1 MTRIDSIRRYK
12 LNDLFFS
19 LSEHEDKS
27 WITKSF
33 LQIKDHCQSLGF
45 EFQLIEIGYDPATG
59 GHVTSE
65 LYLQE
70 FQSCM
75 DLSTG
80 LNFIVSYIFFT
91 SRILKLDIVFCFVY
105 GA

>member
-1 MTRIDSIRRYK
+1 MNY
-12 LNDLFFS
+12 LFFS
-19 LSEHEDKS
+19 LAEHEDKS
-27 WITKSF
+27 WITKAF

-59 GHVTSE
+59 GHVTTQ

-70 FQSCM
+70 FQSCV

-91 SRILKLDIVFCFVY
+91 NRILKLDVKSCLLFI
-105 GA
+105 